1 MRLYVDLETLELIEG
16 PGFRN
21 PVTSL
26 RFKRGD
32 AAKMEVSFLSNGT
45 TASEIGNPLSLELQ
59 FGLKPRGRYDVG
71 YLVHESNW
79 TFPAVGAASPVYS
92 CTPSFNTVEL
102 DSAMQVGSST
112 GTELSEILLMGEI
125 TWREGADVPTSTRT
139 FLVIVEN
146 DVNRGT
152 EGVPSE
158 AEPAYPLPQN
168 IASPADLAATMA
180 AHLAAADPHP
190 KYLRHDIQESL
201 STANKSNVRGA
212 INAAESPPDPGIPM
226 QKIGGVWYPAVLDF
240 APSNSDS
247 GAMIEG
253 TPGWR
258 GRLAAVGGEAW
269 ICTKDDMTTTND
281 GWIMIYSQEEPPP
294 PPTVTPVYLDS
305 YEGWVSFGI
314 VQAGKN
320 YHVRFDSFDSLP
332 MSGDYFGIANVNY
345 GTGDFSNVQLVAS
358 NYLSAGISDFADFS
372 AVIIDNPPM
381 SSDIYAE
388 FTFTADAS
396 FDWAGYSYFGMY
408 GSGSQIGLTVTLTQL

>member
-21 PVTSL
+21 PITSL

-32 AAKMEVSFLSNGT
+32 AARLEVSFLSNGT
-45 TASEIGNPLSLELQ
+45 TAAEIGNPDTLELQ
-59 FGLKPRGRYDVG
+59 LGIKPRGRYDVG
-71 YLVHESNW
+71 YLVHESAW
-79 TFPAVGAASPVYS
+79 TLPASGAASPLYFCS
-92 CTPSFNTVEL
+92 PSFNTVEL

-125 TWREGADVPTSTRT
+125 TWREGAGVPTSTRT

-152 EGVPSE
+152 EGVPTD
-158 AEPAYPLPQN
+158 AEPAYPAPQN
-168 IASPADLAATMA
+168 IASPADLAAAMA
-180 AHLAAADPHP
+180 AHLNAADPHA

-201 STANKSNVRGA
+201 STANKANVRVA

-281 GWIMIYSQEEPPP
+281 GWIMVLSQEEPPP

-320 YHVRFDSFDSLP
+320 YHVRFDSFDSSP
-332 MSGDYFGIANVNY
+332 MTSDYFGIAYVNY
-345 GTGDFSNVQLVAS
+345 GAGDFSNVQLVAS
-358 NYLSAGISDFADFS
+358 NYLFAGISELADFS
-372 AVIIDNPPM
+372 AIIVDSPASP
-381 SSDIYAE
+381 SDIYAE

-396 FDWAGYSYFGMY
+396 FDWAGHSYFGMY

>member
-1 MRLYVDLETLELIEG
+1 
-16 PGFRN
+16 
-21 PVTSL
+21 
-26 RFKRGD
+26 
-32 AAKMEVSFLSNGT
+32 
-45 TASEIGNPLSLELQ
+45 
-59 FGLKPRGRYDVG
+59 
-71 YLVHESNW
+71 
-79 TFPAVGAASPVYS
+79 
-92 CTPSFNTVEL
+92 
-102 DSAMQVGSST
+102 
-112 GTELSEILLMGEI
+112 
-125 TWREGADVPTSTRT
+125 
-139 FLVIVEN
+139 
-146 DVNRGT
+146 
-152 EGVPSE
+152 
-158 AEPAYPLPQN
+158 
-168 IASPADLAATMA
+168 MA

-258 GRLAAVGGEAW
+258 GRLAAVNGEAW
-269 ICTKDDMTTTND
+269 ICTTDDMTTTND

-372 AVIIDNPPM
+372 AVIVDSPPM

-388 FTFTADAS
+388 FTFKADAS